1 MGWHEGVKMSL
12 IALQIALV
20 GIIINFVS
28 LNLGNKLDDIVRQLE
43 KINERGND
51 GRQEKS
57 NPDIR

>member
-1 MGWHEGVKMSL
+1 MSL

-43 KINERGND
+43 KLNERGND
-51 GRQEKS
+51 GSKEES
-57 NPDIR
+57 NPYIR